1 MDSRK
6 HPQPARLAVVI
17 PCYNHEGYIEK
28 AVDSCLG
35 QTRPPDRIV
44 VIDDGSSDRSVEI
57 LQGYADRGL
66 IEFTAQPNAG
76 AHATIGRCI
85 ARAAEDCDLISILNS
100 DDHYVEDRFERCL
113 PWFEEN
119 PGRSVLC
126 TGINVIDENDQP
138 LDPGNA
144 RMKWFNAIWS
154 IGERADSDLASWLGQ
169 ANFPATTTNVIARTE
184 YLVANPFRP
193 YRFNHDYYFLA
204 KAVLEDQLGLLPEKL
219 CNYRVHSS
227 NTITT
232 APAPLVREMLR
243 MHLDLL
249 KELAPRLNSDPAMRG
264 RLYRYLHGAADN
276 VSSLHSG
283 LLQILLAQLASPAD
297 EASILSLVEELDPEA
312 FPELENF
319 PNRALVNAYDP
330 GLGPLAPSTGL
341 AERYEQLRSSG
352 EHLKVDARAMRDL
365 ARARNDL
372 LRSRWAA
379 LGRMFGAC
387 KKLNSDAG
395 KTPGEKLEN
404 FEAAAAAS
412 KWLRLGRSLGLYRG
426 S

>member
-1 MDSRK
+1 METSTTQK
-6 HPQPARLAVVI
+6 PRLAVVI
-17 PCYNHEGYIEK
+17 PCYNHEQYIRK

-44 VIDDGSSDRSVEI
+44 VIDDGSTDASVEI
-57 LQGYADRGL
+57 LQAYADRGQ
-66 IEFTAQPNAG
+66 IEFSAQANAG

-100 DDHYVEDRFERCL
+100 DDHYVADRFEKCL
-113 PWFEEN
+113 AWFEQN
-119 PGRSVLC
+119 PDRSVLC

-144 RMKWFNAIWS
+144 RMKWFDAIWS
-154 IGERADSDLASWLGQ
+154 IGERPGTDLQTWLGQ
-169 ANFPATTTNVIARTE
+169 ANFPATTTNVIARTP
-184 YLVANPFRP
+184 YLEANPFRP

-204 KAVLEDQLGLLPEKL
+204 KAALEDQLGLLPEPL

-249 KELAPRLNSDPAMRG
+249 HELAPRLASEPALRR

-283 LLQILLAQLASPAD
+283 LLQVLLAQLASPRD
-297 EASILSLVEELDPEA
+297 EAEILSLIESLGPAE

-319 PNRALVNAYDP
+319 PNRALVNAHDP
-330 GLGPLAPSTGL
+330 ELGPLSPSTGL
-341 AERYEQLRSSG
+341 AERYEQVRATGERHKADAKALRELASN
-352 EHLKVDARAMRDL
+352 HLIA
-365 ARARNDL
+365 
-372 LRSRWAA
+372 SRW
-379 LGRMFGAC
+379 LSIGRTLGAC
-387 KKLNSDAG
+387 RGLSSDAG
-395 KTPGEKLEN
+395 KTPEEKLLNLTSAIEG
-404 FEAAAAAS
+404 S
-412 KWLRLGRSLGLYRG
+412 KWLRFGSKFGFYRRP
-426 S
+426 

>member
-1 MDSRK
+1 METSTT
-6 HPQPARLAVVI
+6 PQPRLAVVI
-17 PCYNHEGYIEK
+17 PCYNHEQYIGK

-44 VIDDGSSDRSVEI
+44 VIDDGSSDRSVDI
-57 LQGYADRGL
+57 LRSYAERGQ

-85 ARAAEDCDLISILNS
+85 AKAAEDCDLISILNS
-100 DDHYVEDRFERCL
+100 DDHYVANRFEKCL
-113 PWFEEN
+113 PWFEQN

-144 RMKWFNAIWS
+144 RMKWFDAIWS
-154 IGERADSDLASWLGQ
+154 IGERPGADLPSWLGQ
-169 ANFPATTTNVIARTE
+169 ANFPATTTNVIARTRYFE
-184 YLVANPFRP
+184 ANPFRP

-249 KELAPRLNSDPAMRG
+249 HELAPRLGRDPGLRR

-276 VSSLHSG
+276 VSSLHGG
-283 LLQILLAQLASPAD
+283 LLQVLLAELASPRT
-297 EASILSLVEELDPEA
+297 EAEILSLIENLDPAE
-312 FPELENF
+312 FPELESF
-319 PNRALVNAYDP
+319 PNRALVNAHDP
-330 GLGPLAPSTGL
+330 ERGPLSPGTGL
-341 AERYEQLRSSG
+341 AERYEHLRGKSAS
-352 EHLKVDARAMRDL
+352 HQADAKALRELSRI
-365 ARARNDL
+365 RNHL
-372 LRSRWAA
+372 LRSRWVA
-379 LGRMFGAC
+379 LGRMLGAC
-387 KKLNSDAG
+387 RKLYSDAG
-395 KTPGEKLEN
+395 KTPEEKLHKLAT
-404 FEAAAAAS
+404 AAEES
-412 KWLRLGRSLGLYRG
+412 KWLRAGSKLGFYRRP
-426 S
+426 